1 MRWHCRPDHRHCRVQ
16 DAQRRQALND
26 QAWGLGMTQ
35 ERLERP
41 DRKTASSR
49 LGCALMLVI
58 GMVALA
64 LYAVAFQFLATL
76 VGQWLR

>member
-1 MRWHCRPDHRHCRVQ
+1 
-16 DAQRRQALND
+16 
-26 QAWGLGMTQ
+26 MTQ
-35 ERLERP
+35 DRLERP

-58 GMVALA
+58 CMVALA